1 MPNLF
6 EHFTTSVAYVHIIFI
21 NIVQAN
27 EMPNLFEHFTMS
39 EAYIHINFI
48 NIVQASE
55 MQYKGHSLSPM
66 KRLYCLFAPNMT
78 RINYNYTPLCTKRG

>member
-6 EHFTTSVAYVHIIFI
+6 GHFTTSAAYVHKI
-21 NIVQAN
+21 
-27 EMPNLFEHFTMS
+27 L
-39 EAYIHINFI
+39 FI

-66 KRLYCLFAPNMT
+66 KRLHCLLAPNMT